1 MPLNITTRNF
11 SVDDITDDQT
21 NEDENGVPQDSTNAG
36 AALTNV
42 QVDQN
47 FINIKHLVDAN
58 AARIDVSHD
67 SDGNIKN
74 LVIEADD
81 LKPNSV
87 DYSKLKSIHYA
98 AVVDSAWT
106 ASGGTS
112 VNDTEPNKM
121 LVKVDSLTEL
131 KTGMLFFVRAKVANT
146 VGVTLTL
153 SNLINEIST
162 DLATDIQIVKGPF
175 TTAGAGLPLIA
186 GDIRVGQVAALLYD
200 GTSFQLTNPT
210 RPLVAFVANPTVQQE
225 NTDPTAVVNTAAIV
239 ELLTKLKA
247 AGIMATS

>member
-1 MPLNITTRNF
+1 MPLNITTRQTP
-11 SVDDITDDQT
+11 ITATET
-21 NEDENGVPQDSTNAG
+21 NTTATSTNAG
-36 AALTNV
+36 VALSNV

-47 FINIKHLVDAN
+47 FINIKHLVDLN
-58 AARIDVSHD
+58 TSRLNKSHD
-67 SDGNIKN
+67 ADGSITD

-87 DYSKLKSIHYA
+87 DYSKLESIHYA

-106 ASGGTS
+106 SAGGTS

-146 VGVTLTL
+146 AGATLTL
-153 SNLINEIST
+153 SNLINEVST

-175 TTAGAGLPLIA
+175 TAPGAGLPLIA

-200 GTSFQLTNPT
+200 GSSFQLINPT
-210 RPLVAFVANPTVQQE
+210 RPLVAFVANPTGDSASNNQ
-225 NTDPTAVVNTAAIV
+225 TAIFS
-239 ELLTKLKA
+239 LLTNLKA
-247 AGIMATS
+247 AGIMATE